1 MVHGIFT
8 LCPQALRPHAP
19 ALHAVR
25 MYCLLQCTIR
35 SVSRRHTLIYPRAHL
50 HARPYPCPHLTGPP
64 GGETHAFHGFGPSER
79 DRICALLNGT
89 AAMVPTPPAAPASA
103 FSSPNHLAVDTSG
116 ANANGNRSGPSTPRT
131 SGATGGLFGALF
143 GGGKQAAPPAEA
155 AATSAAAGTGAA
167 VPAAAAAPG
176 LPTSPPNMDKS
187 PSLLSWAAAKAA
199 TALPSS
205 AFPPPPH
212 QQRPSTAAATT
223 TAANPFAAPAPAPA
237 APRASENVALPLLS
251 TPCHLVATLRNKEGT
266 LHLYASRLDF
276 VCPSDPAAGR
286 SVPLTAI
293 DNVCQRPAGWTGG
306 SVLVLTVDGDKAP
319 LMFGG
324 MGDALLASL
333 KQNISELCF
342 ANG

>member
-1 MVHGIFT
+1 M
-8 LCPQALRPHAP
+8 
-19 ALHAVR
+19 
-25 MYCLLQCTIR
+25 
-35 SVSRRHTLIYPRAHL
+35 
-50 HARPYPCPHLTGPP
+50 
-64 GGETHAFHGFGPSER
+64 HAFHGFGPSER

-89 AAMVPTPPAAPASA
+89 AAMVPMPAAAPASA
-103 FSSPNHLAVDTSG
+103 YNSPNHLAVDTSG

-143 GGGKQAAPPAEA
+143 GGGKQAAEA
-155 AATSAAAGTGAA
+155 PAATATASVAAAA
-167 VPAAAAAPG
+167 VPSAAAAAAAGKAPG
-176 LPTSPPNMDKS
+176 LPSSPNMDKS

-199 TALPSS
+199 TTLPASTN
-205 AFPPPPH
+205 PQPPH
-212 QQRPSTAAATT
+212 QQRLSTAAATTT
-223 TAANPFAAPAPAPA
+223 TAANPFAAAPPPA

-286 SVPLTAI
+286 SVPLSAI